1 MATILEDFT
10 IYLLMFRDLT
20 LRRLDLN
27 CVGLINSLSKT
38 REICPIT
45 HPPQKFCRNFFKLR
59 ENLEFA
65 IEQIS
70 TSSRQA
76 LDVTQND
83 FVSDVVQISAP

>member
-1 MATILEDFT
+1 MAMILEDFT
-10 IYLLMFRDLT
+10 IYLLMFRDQT

-45 HPPQKFCRNFFKLR
+45 HPPRKFCRNSFELR
-59 ENLEFA
+59 ENLKFA